1 MKKVARLYIP
11 GRDGDY
17 ATLIYVD
24 FASGFV
30 ERKKGILIQEPPMSA
45 EAMYRALR
53 IVKNVDVEAPVNRDS
68 RADER
73 FVSILQKMI

>member
-1 MKKVARLYIP
+1 M
-11 GRDGDY
+11 
-17 ATLIYVD
+17 
-24 FASGFV
+24 

-53 IVKNVDVEAPVNRDS
+53 IVKNVDVEAPIYRDS